1 MSVPAS
7 LRLWF
12 GLSDPIDRRTYFTNG
27 AALMAVKYL
36 SDSAVVWAY
45 TGRVWSPLDYANPV
59 WFVRERALHGVPPAV
74 LLALAVWALPF
85 IWIGVGMSVRRA
97 ADAGLSPWLALLFFI
112 PFVNYLLMLGLC
124 IPDSN
129 QRRIWRTEP
138 TSVPPL
144 RNAERGPGG
153 EAVLNERWRSGL
165 LGVAGALAITIPSVL
180 LSVYWKRNYSVGL
193 FLGTPFTIG
202 AISAH
207 IYNRHHPRSVKD
219 TFKVVLIALV
229 LAGCTLLLFAAEGG
243 VCLAM
248 AFPIAALVAL
258 LGGLLGRAIAV
269 HGAEPPTHV
278 GLAALFAPLLVAI
291 EPPASAPPREV
302 VTVVEIAAPPDVV
315 WRNVVTF
322 PDLPPPTE
330 TAFRLGVAAPLRA
343 RIEGRGVGAVRYCD
357 FTTGSFVEPITRW
370 EENRVLG
377 FAITRQAPPMREWS
391 PYRDVNPPHLDGYFR
406 ATRGEFRLTALPGG
420 RTRLEG
426 RTWYE
431 VRMAPQLYWTI
442 YADRIVRSIHE
453 RVLRHIQ
460 TLAEKER

>member
-12 GLSDPIDRRTYFTNG
+12 GLSDPIDRRTYFVTG
-27 AALMAVKYL
+27 LGLMAVKYL

-97 ADAGLSPWLALLFFI
+97 ADAGRSPWLALLFFI

-124 IPDSN
+124 LPDTAP
-129 QRRIWRTEP
+129 RRVWSRESP
-138 TSVPPL
+138 DP
-144 RNAERGPGG
+144 
-153 EAVLNERWRSGL
+153 VLNERWRSGL

-207 IYNRHHPRSVKD
+207 IYNRHHPRSVAD
-219 TFKVVLIALV
+219 TSKVVLIALV

-248 AFPIAALVAL
+248 AFPIAAVVAM

-269 HGAEPPTHV
+269 HGAEPPSRV

-302 VTVVEIAAPPDVV
+302 VTVVEIAAPPEVV

-322 PDLPPPTE
+322 PDLPRPTE
-330 TAFRLGVAAPLRA
+330 AAFRMGVAAPLGA